1 MAMEQR
7 RLGAT
12 GVDVTRVILGCGNF
26 GGVGSAPAFFG
37 QGESEE
43 EAFALMDAA
52 WESGVRA
59 FDTADA
65 YGGGRSETW
74 IGRWLAAR
82 GRRPVLATKVFNS
95 VTGDPGDRGLGRE
108 RILRQI
114 EGSLD
119 RLGVERV
126 DLYLIHAPDP
136 DTPLDETLSA
146 FDELVRVGKVGAI
159 GASNV
164 DRPYLE
170 EALAISEREGLPR
183 FEWVQNSYS
192 LLDREAEDGVLPF
205 CAEHGLGFTPF
216 SPLAGGWLTGKYARG
231 QAYPAGSRMTLRPEP
246 YRELED
252 ERVYRGLERLAAAAE
267 ERGADMATLAF
278 AWLFSNPAVTAV
290 VVGPRRPVHLEPAQ
304 RALDLEL
311 SREER
316 DEIAAFFAAS

>member
-1 MAMEQR
+1 MEQR
-7 RLGAT
+7 RLGAA

-37 QGESEE
+37 QGESEA

-52 WESGVRA
+52 WDLGVRT

-74 IGRWLAAR
+74 IGHWLAAR
-82 GRRPVLATKVFNS
+82 RHRPVLATKVFNS
-95 VTGDPGDRGLGRE
+95 VTGDPADRGLARD

-114 EGSLD
+114 DGSLE

-136 DTPLDETLSA
+136 DTPLEETLGA
-146 FDELVRVGKVGAI
+146 FDELVSAGKVGAI

-164 DRPYLE
+164 DRAYLE
-170 EALAISEREGLPR
+170 QALAISKREGLVR

-192 LLDREAEDGVLPF
+192 LLDREPEDGVLQF

-216 SPLAGGWLTGKYARG
+216 SPLAGGWLAGRYARG
-231 QAYPAGSRMTLRPEP
+231 AAYPAGSRMTQRPEP
-246 YRELED
+246 YLEFD
-252 ERVYRGLERLAAAAE
+252 QERIWRGLDRLAAAADA
-267 ERGADMATLAF
+267 RGVDMATLAF
-278 AWLFSNPAVTAV
+278 AWLFSNPDVTAV
-290 VVGPRRPVHLEPAQ
+290 VVGPRRPEHLEPAR
-304 RALDLEL
+304 RALDLDL
-311 SREER
+311 SQDER
-316 DEIAAFFAAS
+316 DELATFFDTF

>member
-1 MAMEQR
+1 MDQR

-12 GVDVTRVILGCGNF
+12 GVDVTRVMLGCGNF

-37 QGESEE
+37 QGETEE
-43 EAFALMDAA
+43 QAFALMDRA
-52 WESGVRA
+52 WEMGVRV

-82 GRRPVLATKVFNS
+82 GYRPVLATKVFNS
-95 VTGDPGDRGLGRE
+95 VVGDPSDRGLAPD
-108 RILRQI
+108 RIRRQI
-114 EGSLD
+114 EGSLE

-136 DTPLDETLSA
+136 DTPLAETLRT
-146 FDELVRVGKVGAI
+146 FDELVRAGKVRAI

-164 DRPYLE
+164 ERAYLE
-170 EALAISEREGLPR
+170 EALAISEREGLVR

-192 LLDREAEDGVLPF
+192 LLDREPEDGVLQL

-216 SPLAGGWLTGKYARG
+216 SPLAGGWLTGKYSRG
-231 QAYPAGSRMTLRPEP
+231 ASYPAGSRMTQRPEP
-246 YRELED
+246 YAEYD
-252 ERVYRGLERLAAAAE
+252 CERVWRGLERLAAAAR
-267 ERGADMATLAF
+267 ERGIDVATLAF
-278 AWLFSNPAVTAV
+278 AWLFAHPGVTAV
-290 VVGPRRPVHLEPAQ
+290 VVGPRRPEHLEPAR

-311 SREER
+311 MPAER
-316 DEIAAFFAAS
+316 DEIARYFEPL